1 MTESSAHPDL
11 APSRPTTARA
21 GRPGEHPASSDKGEP
36 DRDRQCHDDP
46 RRLKVHREP
55 PKRDVP
61 YVPTDDAVV
70 AAMLRF
76 GAVTS
81 NDVVYDLGCGDG
93 RIVVAAAKHC
103 GARGVGV
110 DIDPL
115 RIQESRENAAR
126 AGVADRVR
134 FHCKSFFDTDLRDAT
149 VVMLYLLPAINR
161 KLRPK
166 FLGELRPGARII
178 ANYFDMGDWEPDIRA
193 DVHHRVLLQ
202 WVVPAWV
209 AGRWDCRID
218 GPDGVSP
225 DPGRHRMRLHLRRKY
240 QVVTGAAT
248 IGRRDYP
255 VTNGRLFGDR
265 LTFKLP
271 SASPDRPATRFE
283 CRVEGR
289 HLRGACRTDAVGA
302 DGAAVAWGAVWKG
315 G

>member
-1 MTESSAHPDL
+1 MAEAPMNKWPRPRPGESGPV
-11 APSRPTTARA
+11 RPTT
-21 GRPGEHPASSDKGEP
+21 HKGEP
-36 DRDRQCHDDP
+36 DREIHRDPRGSDDP

-55 PKRDVP
+55 PRRDVP

-76 GAVTS
+76 GAVTAG
-81 NDVVYDLGCGDG
+81 DVVYDLGCGDG
-93 RIVVAAAKHC
+93 RIVVAAARQC

-110 DIDPL
+110 DIDPQ

-126 AGVADRVR
+126 AGVADRSR
-134 FHCKSFFDTDLRDAT
+134 FHCQSFFDTDLRDAT
-149 VVMLYLLPAINR
+149 VVMVYLLPAINR

-166 FLGELRPGARII
+166 FLTELRPGARII

-218 GPDGVSP
+218 GPDGVSRFS
-225 DPGRHRMRLHLRRKY
+225 GRHRMRLHLRRKY
-240 QVVTGAAT
+240 QVVTGTAT
-248 IGRRDYP
+248 VGRRDYP
-255 VTNGRLFGDR
+255 VRNGRLFGDR
-265 LTFKLP
+265 LTFKLCAP
-271 SASPDRPATRFE
+271 TSDLPAARFA
-283 CRVEGR
+283 CKVEGR
-289 HLRGACRTDAVGA
+289 YLRGTCQTDAVGVEHT
-302 DGAAVAWGAVWKG
+302 AVPWGAVWNG